1 MRQGRIVRTFGPAAQ
16 QGREVI
22 VLLMGVSGSG
32 KTTTGQ
38 ALAQA
43 SGWPF
48 FDGDDLHPEANVAK
62 MAAGQPLTDADR
74 WPWID
79 RIGEAMERILERGEN
94 GVFACSALKKVHRDR
109 LQRAGDVRIVYMKG
123 DFETIAARLAARAH
137 RFMPASLLPSQ
148 FAALEE
154 PEGALVV
161 DIREAVPTQV
171 AHIRD
176 GLAIDAPEQS

>member
-1 MRQGRIVRTFGPAAQ
+1 M
-16 QGREVI
+16 I

-38 ALAQA
+38 ALAGA
-43 SGWPF
+43 LGWPF
-48 FDGDDLHPEANVAK
+48 CDGDDLHPEANVAK

-79 RIGEAMERILERGEN
+79 RIGEAMGVILARGGN
-94 GVFACSALKKVHRDR
+94 AVFACSALKRAYRQR
-109 LQRAGDVRIVYMKG
+109 LQRAGDVRIVFMKG
-123 DFETIAARLAARAH
+123 DAETIAARLAARAH

-161 DIREAVPTQV
+161 DIRDAVPIQV
-171 AHIRD
+171 ARIRE
-176 GLAIDAPEQS
+176 GLASEAPEQS

>member
-1 MRQGRIVRTFGPAAQ
+1 M
-16 QGREVI
+16 I

-38 ALAQA
+38 ALAGA
-43 SGWPF
+43 LGWPF
-48 FDGDDLHPEANVAK
+48 CDGDDLHPEANVAK

-79 RIGEAMERILERGEN
+79 RIGGAMGVILAHGGN
-94 GVFACSALKKVHRDR
+94 AVFACSALKRAYRQR
-109 LQRAGDVRIVYMKG
+109 LQRAGDVRIVFMKG
-123 DFETIAARLAARAH
+123 DAETIAARLAARAH

-161 DIREAVPTQV
+161 DIRDAVPIQV
-171 AHIRD
+171 ARIRE
-176 GLAIDAPEQS
+176 GLASEAPEQS

>member
-1 MRQGRIVRTFGPAAQ
+1 M
-16 QGREVI
+16 I
-22 VLLMGVSGSG
+22 VLLKGVSGSG

-38 ALAQA
+38 ALADA
-43 SGWPF
+43 LGCPF
-48 FDGDDLHPEANVAK
+48 CDGDDLHPEANVAK

-79 RIGEAMERILERGEN
+79 RIGEAMGVILAHGGN
-94 GVFACSALKKVHRDR
+94 AVFACSALKRAYRQR
-109 LQRAGDVRIVYMKG
+109 LQRAGDVRIVFMKG
-123 DFETIAARLAARAH
+123 DAETIAARLAARAH

-161 DIREAVPTQV
+161 DIRDAVPIQV
-171 AHIRD
+171 ARIRE
-176 GLAIDAPEQS
+176 GLASEAPEQS

>member
-1 MRQGRIVRTFGPAAQ
+1 M
-16 QGREVI
+16 I

-38 ALAQA
+38 ALADA
-43 SGWPF
+43 LGCPF
-48 FDGDDLHPEANVAK
+48 CDGDDLHPEANVAK

-79 RIGEAMERILERGEN
+79 RIGEAMGVILAHGGN
-94 GVFACSALKKVHRDR
+94 AVFACSALKRAYRQR
-109 LQRAGDVRIVYMKG
+109 LQRSGDVRIVFMKG
-123 DFETIAARLAARAH
+123 DAETIAARLAARAH

-161 DIREAVPTQV
+161 DIRDAVPIQV
-171 AHIRD
+171 ARIRE
-176 GLAIDAPEQS
+176 GLASEAPEQS

>member
-1 MRQGRIVRTFGPAAQ
+1 
-16 QGREVI
+16 
-22 VLLMGVSGSG
+22 
-32 KTTTGQ
+32 
-38 ALAQA
+38 
-43 SGWPF
+43 
-48 FDGDDLHPEANVAK
+48 
-62 MAAGQPLTDADR
+62 
-74 WPWID
+74 
-79 RIGEAMERILERGEN
+79 MERILERGEN

-109 LQRAGDVRIVYMKG
+109 LQHAGDVRIVYMKG

-161 DIREAVPTQV
+161 DIREAVPIQV

>member
-1 MRQGRIVRTFGPAAQ
+1 M
-16 QGREVI
+16 I

-38 ALAQA
+38 ALADA
-43 SGWPF
+43 LGCPF
-48 FDGDDLHPEANVAK
+48 CDGDDLHPEANVAK

-79 RIGEAMERILERGEN
+79 RIGEAMGVILARGGN
-94 GVFACSALKKVHRDR
+94 AVFACSALKRAYRQR
-109 LQRAGDVRIVYMKG
+109 LQRAGDVRIVFMKG
-123 DFETIAARLAARAH
+123 DAETIAARLAARAH

-161 DIREAVPTQV
+161 DIRDAVPIQV
-171 AHIRD
+171 ARIRE
-176 GLAIDAPEQS
+176 GLASEAPEQS

>member
-1 MRQGRIVRTFGPAAQ
+1 
-16 QGREVI
+16 VI

-38 ALAQA
+38 ALAA
-43 SGWPF
+43 ALGWPF
-48 FDGDDLHPEANVAK
+48 VDGDDLHPEANVAK

-79 RIGEAMERILERGEN
+79 RIGEAMARMLERGEN
-94 GVFACSALKKVHRDR
+94 GVFACSALKRAHRDR
-109 LQRAGDVRIVYMKG
+109 LQRVGDVRIVHMKG

-154 PEGALVV
+154 PDGALVV
-161 DIREAVPTQV
+161 DVREAVPIQV
-171 AHIRD
+171 ARIRD
-176 GLAIDAPEQS
+176 GLAIDASEQS

>member
-1 MRQGRIVRTFGPAAQ
+1 M
-16 QGREVI
+16 I

-38 ALAQA
+38 ALAGA
-43 SGWPF
+43 LGWPF
-48 FDGDDLHPEANVAK
+48 CDGDDLHPEANVAK

-79 RIGEAMERILERGEN
+79 RIGEAMGVILAHGGN
-94 GVFACSALKKVHRDR
+94 AVFACSALKRAYRQR
-109 LQRAGDVRIVYMKG
+109 LQRAGDVRIVFMKG
-123 DFETIAARLAARAH
+123 DAETIAARLAARAH

-161 DIREAVPTQV
+161 DIRDAVPIQV
-171 AHIRD
+171 ARIRE
-176 GLAIDAPEQS
+176 GLASEAPEQS

>member
-1 MRQGRIVRTFGPAAQ
+1 M
-16 QGREVI
+16 I

-38 ALAQA
+38 ALAETL
-43 SGWPF
+43 GWPF
-48 FDGDDLHPEANVAK
+48 CDSDDLHPEANVAK

-79 RIGEAMERILERGEN
+79 RIGEAMEVILARGGN
-94 GVFACSALKKVHRDR
+94 AVFACSALKRAHRQR
-109 LQRAGDVRIVYMKG
+109 LQRAGDVRIVFLKG
-123 DFETIAARLAARAH
+123 DAETIAARLAARAH

-161 DIREAVPTQV
+161 DIRDAVPIQV
-171 AHIRD
+171 ARIRE
-176 GLAIDAPEQS
+176 GLASEAPEQS

>member
-1 MRQGRIVRTFGPAAQ
+1 M
-16 QGREVI
+16 I

-38 ALAQA
+38 ALADA
-43 SGWPF
+43 LGCPF
-48 FDGDDLHPEANVAK
+48 CDGDDLHPEANVAK

-79 RIGEAMERILERGEN
+79 RIGEAMGVILAHGGN
-94 GVFACSALKKVHRDR
+94 AVFACSALKRAYRQR
-109 LQRAGDVRIVYMKG
+109 LQRAGDVRIVFMKG
-123 DFETIAARLAARAH
+123 DAETIAARLAARAH

-161 DIREAVPTQV
+161 DIRDAVPIQV
-171 AHIRD
+171 ARIRE
-176 GLAIDAPEQS
+176 GLASEAPEQS

>member
-1 MRQGRIVRTFGPAAQ
+1 M
-16 QGREVI
+16 I

-38 ALAQA
+38 ALAGA
-43 SGWPF
+43 LGWPF
-48 FDGDDLHPEANVAK
+48 CDGDDLHPEANVAK

-79 RIGEAMERILERGEN
+79 RIGEAMGVILARGGN
-94 GVFACSALKKVHRDR
+94 AVFACSALKRAYRQR
-109 LQRAGDVRIVYMKG
+109 LQRSGDVRIVFMKG
-123 DFETIAARLAARAH
+123 DAETIAARLAARAH

-161 DIREAVPTQV
+161 DIRDAVPIQV
-171 AHIRD
+171 ARIRE
-176 GLAIDAPEQS
+176 GLASEAPEQS